1 MSLNGFIGEMEGMKK
16 RLAFVVSLIFLTSL
30 VVSVPL
36 IKGQTVGNII
46 INADGSVAGT
56 NSIQQVGNTY
66 ALKANISGNMQVQRS
81 SIVIDGAGYS
91 LNQGGIDLT
100 NGIGQNP
107 THPTINNVTIE
118 NLYIESGGIG
128 TNGGGNDTFYN
139 DYIPSIQ
146 FLGDCINNNITFCSV
161 AAISF
166 DYGGNATITENNLT
180 GNILVW
186 LSFGGIADRNYWSD
200 YLTKYPNAAE
210 IDNSGIG
217 NQPYVYA
224 TVQNYSQTI
233 YCQDNHPLMKPVA
246 IPLMGSNPLG
256 TSTPTPAVPEFSL
269 LVVIPLIVGILSV
282 VVILRHRKTTS
293 LSK

>member
-1 MSLNGFIGEMEGMKK
+1 MQMAWLQEQIASSKWAI
-16 RLAFVVSLIFLTSL
+16 
-30 VVSVPL
+30 
-36 IKGQTVGNII
+36 
-46 INADGSVAGT
+46 
-56 NSIQQVGNTY
+56 TY
-66 ALKANISGNMQVQRS
+66 TLKANISGNLQIQRS
-81 SIVIDGAGYS
+81 NLVLDGAGYS

-100 NGIGQNP
+100 NGIGQDP
-107 THPTINNVTIE
+107 TRPTISNITIE

-200 YLTKYPNAAE
+200 YLTKYPNATE

-224 TVQNYSQTI
+224 TVQNYTQPI

-246 IPLMGSNPLG
+246 IPLMSSNPLG
-256 TSTPTPAVPEFSL
+256 THTPTPSVPEFSL
-269 LVVIPLIVGILSV
+269 LVVIPLIVGVFSV
-282 VVILRHRKTTS
+282 AVIIRHRKSAS
-293 LSK
+293 LSE

>member
-1 MSLNGFIGEMEGMKK
+1 MSFNGFIGEMEGMNK
-16 RLAFVVSLIFLTSL
+16 RLALVVSFIFLISL

-36 IKGQTVGNII
+36 IQGQTVGNII
-46 INADGSVAGT
+46 INADGLVAGT

-66 ALKANISGNMQVQRS
+66 TLKANISGNLQIQRS
-81 SIVIDGAGYS
+81 NLVLDGAGYS

-100 NGIGQNP
+100 NGIGQDP
-107 THPTINNVTIE
+107 TRPTISNITIE

-200 YLTKYPNAAE
+200 YLTKYPNATE

-224 TVQNYSQTI
+224 TVQNYTQPI

-246 IPLMGSNPLG
+246 IPLMSSNPLG
-256 TSTPTPAVPEFSL
+256 TPTNTPTVPEVPLWSTPLLLSLMLATVGL
-269 LVVIPLIVGILSV
+269 LVYFKK
-282 VVILRHRKTTS
+282 HKNA
-293 LSK
+293 

>member
-1 MSLNGFIGEMEGMKK
+1 MVSF
-16 RLAFVVSLIFLTSL
+16 SLIKAQEPS
-30 VVSVPL
+30 
-36 IKGQTVGNII
+36 NII
-46 INADGSVAGT
+46 INSDGSVTGT
-56 NSIQQVGNTY
+56 ISIQQVGSIYT
-66 ALKANISGNMQVQRS
+66 LTANISGTIQVQRS

-91 LNQGGIDLT
+91 LSQGGIDLT
-100 NGIGQNP
+100 NGVGQDP

-118 NLYIESGGIG
+118 NLYIESGSIS

-146 FLGDCINNNITFCSV
+146 FLGDCVNNNITFCSV

-200 YLTKYPNAAE
+200 YLTKYPNATE
-210 IDNSGIG
+210 IDNSGVG
-217 NQPYVYA
+217 TQPYVYA
-224 TVQNYSQTI
+224 TVQNYTQTI

-246 IPLMGSNPLG
+246 IPIMGSSPASIPEFPLIIAIALVL
-256 TSTPTPAVPEFSL
+256 TSTTAGIFFYKKKR
-269 LVVIPLIVGILSV
+269 IPYS
-282 VVILRHRKTTS
+282 HYDE
-293 LSK
+293 